1 MPASQAEGKL
11 LSQSH
16 PFADVLVATINH
28 TTLPELWTLADALPF
43 GSIPRRL
50 FKVGSCGARPQRQQL
65 GRCGGRSAHRH
76 VVLVW
81 GVGVN
86 SILKPPVDNERLP
99 TAFPHRSVEM
109 SVATP
114 AFPAST

>member
-1 MPASQAEGKL
+1 VPAIKAEGKL
-11 LSQSH
+11 LSTAQ
-16 PFADVLVATINH
+16 PFADVLVAIINH

-76 VVLVW
+76 VVVVW
-81 GVGVN
+81 DVGG
-86 SILKPPVDNERLP
+86 KFDPKAAGR
-99 TAFPHRSVEM
+99 R
-109 SVATP
+109 
-114 AFPAST
+114 